1 MAIGRIGKIY
11 PRENRLGADASAEDP
26 RVPSSLKEGREVLG
40 DSWLMLFQIIA
51 LAVTVAWAMTIALW

>member
-11 PRENRLGADASAEDP
+11 PRQNRPGADASAEDP
-26 RVPSSLKEGREVLG
+26 MVPSGLKERREVLG
-40 DSWLMLFQIIA
+40 ENWLMLFQIIA